1 MQNNFGSP
9 SAWRQT
15 GGLLLA
21 VLLADAA
28 QAGVQKCTGA
38 DGKVVFSDQPCAT
51 GQSASA
57 VRGVAGVNPSPANA
71 SAGSANTSGTASGS
85 ASNPSYEDMVQKARR
100 ANVQAALTPEC
111 RALGDRA
118 SRALQNDAAS
128 LEEVKQAVSQFENQC
143 GDQVQKASATAS
155 ISRAVPDASG
165 CRALRQSL
173 EERRAKLSTLTNRE
187 LQELVKFQNEVSV
200 GCR

>member
-71 SAGSANTSGTASGS
+71 SAGSANTSGTAS
-85 ASNPSYEDMVQKARR
+85 NPSYEGMVQKARR

-128 LEEVKQAVSQFENQC
+128 LEEVKRAVSQFENQC

-187 LQELVKFQNEVSV
+187 LQEFAKFQNEVSV

>member
-1 MQNNFGSP
+1 MQNNLGSV

-15 GGLLLA
+15 SGALLALLLA
-21 VLLADAA
+21 SAA
-28 QAGVQKCTGA
+28 QAGVQKCMGA
-38 DGKVVFSDQPCAT
+38 DGKVVFSDQPCAS

-57 VRGVAGVNPSPANA
+57 VRGVAGINA
-71 SAGSANTSGTASGS
+71 PPTSTSAGSANTSGGG
-85 ASNPSYEDMVQKARR
+85 SNPSYEDMVQKARR

-155 ISRAVPDASG
+155 NSRAVPDAAG

-173 EERRAKLSTLTNRE
+173 EERRAKLKTLTNRE
-187 LQELVKFQNEVSV
+187 LQEFAKFQNEVSV

>member
-1 MQNNFGSP
+1 MQNNLGSV

-15 GGLLLA
+15 SGALLALLLA
-21 VLLADAA
+21 GAA

-38 DGKVVFSDQPCAT
+38 DGKVVFSDQPCAS

-57 VRGVAGVNPSPANA
+57 VRGVAGINASPTST
-71 SAGSANTSGTASGS
+71 SAGSANTSGGGG
-85 ASNPSYEDMVQKARR
+85 NPSYEDMVQKARR
-100 ANVQAALTPEC
+100 ANVQTALTPEC

-143 GDQVQKASATAS
+143 GDQVQKASVAAS
-155 ISRAVPDASG
+155 NSRAVPDAAG

-173 EERRAKLSTLTNRE
+173 EERRAKLKTLSNRE
-187 LQELVKFQNEVSV
+187 LQEFAKFQNEVSV

>member
-1 MQNNFGSP
+1 MLL
-9 SAWRQT
+9 A
-15 GGLLLA
+15 LLLA
-21 VLLADAA
+21 GAA
-28 QAGVQKCTGA
+28 QAGVNKCTGA

-57 VRGVAGVNPSPANA
+57 VLGVAGVNPSPANA
-71 SAGSANTSGTASGS
+71 SAGSATNSGTASGT
-85 ASNPSYEDMVQKARR
+85 ASNPSYEGMVQKARR

-128 LEEVKQAVSQFENQC
+128 LEEVKRAVSQFENQC

-187 LQELVKFQNEVSV
+187 LQEFVKFQNEVSV

>member
-71 SAGSANTSGTASGS
+71 SAGSANTSGA

-155 ISRAVPDASG
+155 NSRAVPDAAG

-173 EERRAKLSTLTNRE
+173 EERRARLKTLTNRE
-187 LQELVKFQNEVSV
+187 LQEFVKFQNEVSV

>member
-1 MQNNFGSP
+1 MQNNLGSA

-15 GGLLLA
+15 GGALLA
-21 VLLADAA
+21 LLMAGAA
-28 QAGVQKCTGA
+28 QAGVQKCTGT

-71 SAGSANTSGTASGS
+71 SAGSANASGTAS
-85 ASNPSYEDMVQKARR
+85 NLSYEDMVQKARR
-100 ANVQAALTPEC
+100 ASVQAALTPEC

-128 LEEVKQAVSQFENQC
+128 LDEVKQAVSQFENQC

-155 ISRAVPDASG
+155 NNRAVPDAAG

-173 EERRAKLSTLTNRE
+173 EERRAKLKTLTNRE
-187 LQELVKFQNEVSV
+187 LQEFAKFQNEVSV

>member
-1 MQNNFGSP
+1 MQNNLGSV

-15 GGLLLA
+15 GGALLALLLA
-21 VLLADAA
+21 GAA

-38 DGKVVFSDQPCAT
+38 DGKVVFSDQPCAS

-57 VRGVAGVNPSPANA
+57 VRGVAGSDASPTST
-71 SAGSANTSGTASGS
+71 SAG
-85 ASNPSYEDMVQKARR
+85 SNPSYEDMVQKARR

-111 RALGDRA
+111 RTLGDRA

-155 ISRAVPDASG
+155 NSRAVPDAAG

-173 EERRAKLSTLTNRE
+173 EDRRAKLSTLTNRE
-187 LQELVKFQNEVSV
+187 LQEFAKFQNEVSV